1 MENEEPL
8 FLCVDGKPVIPV
20 PKTLERNSTV
30 KVGVKVIDVND
41 PPVFQNKIQTV
52 YRVEE
57 EKPGDVLYIPTV
69 TDEDSEPAKIRYV

>member
-8 FLCVDGKPVIPV
+8 FLCIDGKPVIPV
-20 PKTLERNSTV
+20 PKTFTLNSKV

-41 PPVFQNKIQTV
+41 APVFKDQTKVV

-57 EKPGDVLYIPTV
+57 EEPGDVLYTPMV
-69 TDEDSEPAKIRYV
+69 TDEDSDPANNRYV